1 MGAGL
6 LARDMKQYQQVIS
19 AFHLTS
25 VLDKWTELRQLIGQ
39 HRIASHDTILRTD
52 HAHRSE
58 RYRARPSSH
67 PSPPCS
73 VLPRLWCSVSLRRAD
88 LFFVGP
94 EYLKAVINDSGKL
107 SQLDHAYLLAW
118 IQMRADYSDNKRKIL
133 SSLNLKEAASTRAES
148 DASANG
154 GRRRRCTRQA
164 TTLHCSRDPL
174 GIHCALHPLN

>member
-19 AFHLTS
+19 AFHLAS

-39 HRIASHDTILRTD
+39 RTASHCTTQGPCVHRMAWSHART
-52 HAHRSE
+52 
-58 RYRARPSSH
+58 SSH
-67 PSPPCS
+67 PSPCS

-133 SSLNLKEAASTRAES
+133 SSLNLKEAASTNESGIGRERRASSEMY
-148 DASANG
+148 
-154 GRRRRCTRQA
+154 
-164 TTLHCSRDPL
+164 
-174 GIHCALHPLN
+174 